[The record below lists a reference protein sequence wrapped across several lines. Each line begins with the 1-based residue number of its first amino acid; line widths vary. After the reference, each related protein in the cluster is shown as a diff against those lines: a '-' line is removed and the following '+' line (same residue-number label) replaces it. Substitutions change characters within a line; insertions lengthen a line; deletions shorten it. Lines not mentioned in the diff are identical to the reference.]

1 MVCNGAIRMTS
12 IQYMDAQGVFIGSY
26 QEGTPCEVAGAT
38 LAPADA
44 NGFHGAEGLRWTGTE
59 WVPYL
64 PPPDRCTALQGR
76 RALGMERVHQ
86 ISALVAHL
94 DLVMPHL
101 SEAEIWEV
109 QTAWEFAT
117 TWDREGREVNML
129 RDLYGMSP
137 QERDD
142 LMRLAV
148 TF

>member
-1 MVCNGAIRMTS
+1 MTAP
-12 IQYMDAQGVFIGSY
+12 IQYYDPRTGVWLGSY
-26 QEGTPCEVAGAT
+26 QEGTPCEIPGAVEVPPEAREGGGEGMRWDGAAWVAYA
-38 LAPADA
+38 
-44 NGFHGAEGLRWTGTE
+44 
-59 WVPYL
+59 

-76 RALGMERVHQ
+76 RALGMERVQQ

-129 RDLYGMSP
+129 RDLYGMSE

-148 TF
+148 TL